1 MRIEERGHDIS
12 NLKERLLCRQNGDWL
27 QSLRLQKDGSVQR
40 LLSIFERVHESDIPT
55 LTSMTKSTNIDVW
68 VVSHAI
74 LAEWYILQGQF
85 TKGEELLVPLCAH
98 LDIYPKII
106 GLQQRALLYHHLNQ
120 QSRLSATHSEIEE
133 ISCQPITDKIRRLI
147 ANREWNTN
155 LLTEEEVPST
165 YLAVRKGL
173 ENGES
178 VDKDLRTLVT
188 ELSTIER
195 SFLAVHALWS
205 GRLQDLQLPV
215 EPKQEEFK
223 YTIDPEEDLSC
234 SR

>member
-1 MRIEERGHDIS
+1 
-12 NLKERLLCRQNGDWL
+12 
-27 QSLRLQKDGSVQR
+27 
-40 LLSIFERVHESDIPT
+40 
-55 LTSMTKSTNIDVW
+55 MTKSTNIDVW

-98 LDIYPKII
+98 PRYIPKII

-120 QSRLSATHSEIEE
+120 QSRLSATHREIED

-165 YLAVRKGL
+165 YLAVRKAL
-173 ENGES
+173 EHGES
-178 VDKDLRTLVT
+178 VEKDFADIGERTPYHRTIFSGGARIVVWT
-188 ELSTIER
+188 TAGSTTARRTQTRRI
-195 SFLAVHALWS
+195 
-205 GRLQDLQLPV
+205 
-215 EPKQEEFK
+215 
-223 YTIDPEEDLSC
+223 
-234 SR
+234 